1 MEFIDDPQFG
11 HKKNRLPIFLVP
23 VVMFAVLILGIFV
36 SKLYVDS
43 VLDQPHGR
51 PRIEAY
57 SFREITYLVL

>member
-11 HKKNRLPIFLVP
+11 HKKNRLPIVLVP

-43 VLDQPHGR
+43 VMDQPHG
-51 PRIEAY
+51 EVH
-57 SFREITYLVL
+57 E

>member
-23 VVMFAVLILGIFV
+23 VVMFAVLILGIIV

-43 VLDQPHGR
+43 VMDQPHG
-51 PRIEAY
+51 EAH
-57 SFREITYLVL
+57 E